1 MTLSAKW
8 TAVSLFALTS
18 LAAGSLAFAGCTV
31 TSGTPTNGEGGTPIT
46 NPTPDGDSGTAA
58 DAAPAANV
66 CEGNKQTSGDFFN
79 AACQN
84 KLNAV
89 CCTQLKTCFD
99 IVPVADDA
107 GARGMQDCNAYS
119 KCIDTCTKKTDGTP
133 ETDQTKISACDD
145 DCDALSPQDVVDAYK
160 AIVDCATANASD
172 VCQ

>member
-8 TAVSLFALTS
+8 TVVSFFAVTS
-18 LAAGSLAFAGCTV
+18 VAAGSIAFAGCTV
-31 TSGTPTNGEGGTPIT
+31 TSGTVTGDGGGAEIP
-46 NPTPDGDSGTAA
+46 PDVDAAGSDSAPA
-58 DAAPAANV
+58 DATVINT

-99 IVPVADDA
+99 IVPTADDA

-119 KCIDTCTKKTDGTP
+119 KCIDTCTKMTNGQP
-133 ETDQTKISACDD
+133 ETDQAKISACDD

-160 AIVDCATANASD
+160 AIVDCATAMASD